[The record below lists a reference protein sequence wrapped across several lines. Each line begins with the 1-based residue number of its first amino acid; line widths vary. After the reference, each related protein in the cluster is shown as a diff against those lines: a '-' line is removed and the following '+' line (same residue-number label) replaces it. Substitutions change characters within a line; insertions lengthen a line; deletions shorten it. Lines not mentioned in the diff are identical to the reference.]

1 MHRSRSSERS
11 DEQRSRRLV
20 ALDVSRFA
28 LGDDAFTRRHAARHV
43 AGLFLGP
50 EATTALL
57 DGDGI
62 AHTGLGRPTARKQ
75 ERQCDEGTARKLSR
89 WLGRV
94 RCEGPAETTKDERAC
109 VAESRGRGRGSHR
122 LARLHQERGSRRARF
137 QTRAVPDA
145 RGSRGQVRLLTRAGS
160 RRARGPLFS
169 ARAVSRGSSPV
180 AAFFEGSPQPALP
193 RPPVPQPPRPLPLF
207 EWPRAGR
214 PCRRGLRL
222 A

>member
-137 QTRAVPDA
+137 QTRA
-145 RGSRGQVRLLTRAGS
+145 GS